1 MPAPH
6 AAGTCLAS
14 VSIHAFVLLRGALG
28 VHAGAMP
35 VEAGDRDRFYTLLGA
50 ATHEDRCHAMKFAVD
65 IVSVVGNMLFF
76 AGSVLL
82 LRAATQI
89 LAAELYVGG
98 SLIFVVIGAANL
110 LEQQYSSRC
119 ANRGGGL
126 GGDGALSALRIASEG
141 ALSEHS
147 VIIEKPGSHE
157 VLLVTAGCEKT
168 LENFSYMLGS
178 IAFAV
183 GSVFYIRVS
192 EKRVYD
198 IDRFGE
204 AEVEEEWGATLF
216 IAGSVAYTL
225 ASFFNALTLLPSTLG
240 DSEASAETAV
250 LAFRLGVAKL
260 MCTQLGS
267 VCFVAGSFLYRP
279 ALQTDCG
286 HRDDDSMCASAIV
299 QGTWLYIAGTGLFL
313 LQSLLQLTSA
323 CVADL
328 SSPRQRRRDDEP
340 KGGADRPVPHPCE
353 NPLFYGTEGASN
365 IRRVESAGTWS
376 RAQAAA
382 RDAHET
388 DDRGAG
394 GDSTC

>member
-1 MPAPH
+1 M
-6 AAGTCLAS
+6 
-14 VSIHAFVLLRGALG
+14 
-28 VHAGAMP
+28 
-35 VEAGDRDRFYTLLGA
+35 
-50 ATHEDRCHAMKFAVD
+50 
-65 IVSVVGNMLFF
+65 
-76 AGSVLL
+76 
-82 LRAATQI
+82 
-89 LAAELYVGG
+89 
-98 SLIFVVIGAANL
+98 
-110 LEQQYSSRC
+110 
-119 ANRGGGL
+119 
-126 GGDGALSALRIASEG
+126 
-141 ALSEHS
+141 
-147 VIIEKPGSHE
+147 
-157 VLLVTAGCEKT
+157 
-168 LENFSYMLGS
+168 
-178 IAFAV
+178 
-183 GSVFYIRVS
+183 
-192 EKRVYD
+192 YD

-299 QGTWLYIAGTGLFL
+299 QGTWLYIAGAGLFL